1 MMCIVLIMIFNR
13 NLVMTPTRPN
23 TLSSNVKVYKKNII
37 TNKYQHDAYY
47 CTYDT
52 NSSQPM
58 REWFKLGFVYSIHN
72 TNMVKIVWVRRIGA
86 SFPQYITIAII
97 FCAMGVVTI
106 ALYPPSALIPWIQ
119 IDGGNLLFFL
129 DLHPGGTKEGYTDRY
144 VFELNCPHQHWL
156 RGRRCKLP
164 TDKI

>member
-1 MMCIVLIMIFNR
+1 
-13 NLVMTPTRPN
+13 MTPTRPN
-23 TLSSNVKVYKKNII
+23 TLSSSVKVYKKNII

-72 TNMVKIVWVRRIGA
+72 RNMVKIVWVGLEQA
-86 SFPQYITIAII
+86 SQYITIAII

-106 ALYPPSALIPWIQ
+106 ALSSLGSKSMVEIYYIMSSY
-119 IDGGNLLFFL
+119 F
-129 DLHPGGTKEGYTDRY
+129 KR
-144 VFELNCPHQHWL
+144 
-156 RGRRCKLP
+156 
-164 TDKI
+164 KIENRFGIFVVEKRQVVGLS

>member
-1 MMCIVLIMIFNR
+1 
-13 NLVMTPTRPN
+13 MTPTRPN
-23 TLSSNVKVYKKNII
+23 TLSISVKVYKKNII

-72 TNMVKIVWVRRIGA
+72 TNMVKIVWVGLEQD
-86 SFPQYITIAII
+86 SPQYITIAII

-119 IDGGNLLFFL
+119 INGGNLLHHEFIF
-129 DLHPGGTKEGYTDRY
+129 
-144 VFELNCPHQHWL
+144 
-156 RGRRCKLP
+156 
-164 TDKI
+164 

>member
-1 MMCIVLIMIFNR
+1 MRCIVLIMVFNR

-23 TLSSNVKVYKKNII
+23 TLSSSVKVYKKNII

-58 REWFKLGFVYSIHN
+58 REWFKLGFVYSIHIN
-72 TNMVKIVWVRRIGA
+72 TNMVKIVWVGLEQA
-86 SFPQYITIAII
+86 SPQYITIAII

-106 ALYPPSALIPWIQ
+106 ALYPPALSYLGSKSMVEIYYIMSSYFKRKIENRFGIFVVEKRQ
-119 IDGGNLLFFL
+119 V
-129 DLHPGGTKEGYTDRY
+129 EG
-144 VFELNCPHQHWL
+144 FS
-156 RGRRCKLP
+156 
-164 TDKI
+164 